1 MHLVKRSS
9 ACMWS
14 YSSLTAL
21 PRRLLLWWAS
31 YTFMTTEEEQ
41 RIQGYSYNVVT
52 NDQSQTI
59 NTGMCSAYCKPRWVA
74 CCVVCTCHMLPHC
87 SADQASWWWHSPGHT
102 APIEQRRMLLSPC
115 TLLQLHLILA
125 DLWGCAYVG
134 NFWPEWLEHY
144 DRNMSPPGGV
154 K

>member
-1 MHLVKRSS
+1 LQTNVSQKRIPAGKCKEILNNPKTQVASKKKGTSIKVQFLTGPMLMHLVKRSS

-41 RIQGYSYNVVT
+41 RIQGYSYNVIT

-59 NTGMCSAYCKPRWVA
+59 NT
-74 CCVVCTCHMLPHC
+74 VCAVLTVSH
-87 SADQASWWWHSPGHT
+87 G
-102 APIEQRRMLLSPC
+102 E
-115 TLLQLHLILA
+115 
-125 DLWGCAYVG
+125 
-134 NFWPEWLEHY
+134 
-144 DRNMSPPGGV
+144 
-154 K
+154 